1 MAEARIAWVE
11 RWRTALSDAPAN
23 VRLEALL
30 EGPDSMALIRSL
42 PAEDLY
48 VVIREVGLA
57 DAAGVIA
64 RCTGA
69 QVQSFLDLDV
79 WRGDRFDAKRYA
91 PWILALRRGG
101 CRDLPKILAQLDPEV
116 QALALKQLIAVQEL
130 EEDEDPD
137 PIGVFVMDTPDRRY
151 RVSALSDDET
161 MLELIRTQLGA
172 TLARGP
178 LHLSAYL
185 SQVSWELSAQLEE
198 QAGQFRR
205 GRMQDLGFPDP
216 EEAPI
221 LEAPLPSVEAA
232 LALAGGPVAREPDS
246 AFRRAL
252 VARGGR
258 ELLTR
263 ALAAIP
269 DATLAAR
276 AAQDLV
282 HLCNGL
288 MVLRG
293 VDPGEPEEVREA
305 TGQAMSMVEL
315 TLRRVAGEDVAAAA
329 ACLSRSPGRTLYR
342 VAVTLLHGPRTQALA
357 LTPLIH
363 RLPDEDEPFLQAL
376 AGRPPLQA
384 DGRPFSDP
392 QQVELAAGRVAGLEE
407 LAGWLAGAPEPVSAL
422 QAYGSAV
429 IRKHLGLGDD
439 AAPVTRAQLERFL
452 REGDDSL
459 LGQGLGDTRLR
470 GEWEGLWGRSEPG
483 VRFVGGAWLKEEAP
497 S

>member
-1 MAEARIAWVE
+1 M
-11 RWRTALSDAPAN
+11 
-23 VRLEALL
+23 
-30 EGPDSMALIRSL
+30 
-42 PAEDLY
+42 
-48 VVIREVGLA
+48 
-57 DAAGVIA
+57 
-64 RCTGA
+64 
-69 QVQSFLDLDV
+69 
-79 WRGDRFDAKRYA
+79 
-91 PWILALRRGG
+91 
-101 CRDLPKILAQLDPEV
+101 
-116 QALALKQLIAVQEL
+116 
-130 EEDEDPD
+130 
-137 PIGVFVMDTPDRRY
+137 
-151 RVSALSDDET
+151 
-161 MLELIRTQLGA
+161 
-172 TLARGP
+172 
-178 LHLSAYL
+178 
-185 SQVSWELSAQLEE
+185 SWELSAQLEE

-305 TGQAMSMVEL
+305 TSQAMSMVEL

-329 ACLSRSPGRTLYR
+329 CLSRSPARTLYR

-392 QQVELAAGRVAGLEE
+392 QQVGLAACRVAGLEE